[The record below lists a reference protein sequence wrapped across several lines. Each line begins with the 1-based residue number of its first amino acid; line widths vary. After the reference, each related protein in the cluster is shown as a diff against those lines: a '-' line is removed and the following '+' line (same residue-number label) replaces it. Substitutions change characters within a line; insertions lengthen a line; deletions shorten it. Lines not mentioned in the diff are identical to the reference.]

1 MNNTESDENIENIET
16 NEINETKVIPYIII
30 KKKNL
35 QVIKNKTNDYSILY
49 NINNPNIYLPQIINL
64 SFIQLIYQLNKE
76 VFEDCHIQEISETES
91 KVYILVKHYF
101 KELGLPKRYTY
112 LNTKIIKTETEILF
126 KFSTIYDELPPNSVN
141 MPQDATLLPMDNMDV
156 IYHIIDQHNVVARH
170 DIHFATKF
178 DIPEFVEKF
187 SLTLFS
193 KMFIRTKQFIDNIK

>member
-1 MNNTESDENIENIET
+1 MNNTESDQNIQT
-16 NEINETKVIPYIII
+16 NETKVIPYVII

-49 NINNPNIYLPQIINL
+49 NIKNPNIYLPQIINF
-64 SFIQLIYQLNKE
+64 SFIKLIYQLNQE
-76 VFEDCHIQEISETES
+76 VFEDCHIEEISDTES

-112 LNTKIIKTETEILF
+112 LNAKIIKTQTDILF
-126 KFSTIYDELPPNSVN
+126 KFATIYDELPPNSVN

-156 IYHIIDQHNVVARH
+156 SYHIINQHNVVARH
-170 DIHFATKF
+170 DIHFAAKF